1 MNDYAIIKTGGKQYA
16 VTPGRK
22 VKIEKIEGS
31 SGDRVNFDQVLLT
44 YLAGKVSI
52 GSPNVK
58 NATVIGEIQ
67 EQIKNDKVTT
77 FKYHNKTRYR
87 VRRGHRQLMTD
98 VLIKDIEN
106 SISTKK
112 SNVKSS
118 KTNSTK
124 KTKTDSKKTTIKS
137 SKTKTTKTT
146 ESRK

>member
-22 VKIEKIEGS
+22 VKGS
-31 SGDRVNFDQVLLT
+31 SGDKVNFDQVLLT
-44 YLAGKVSI
+44 SLDGKISI

-67 EQIKNDKVTT
+67 DQVKNDKVTT

-112 SNVKSS
+112 VKKDSKKSTVKSS
-118 KTNSTK
+118 KTNTK
-124 KTKTDSKKTTIKS
+124 KTS
-137 SKTKTTKTT
+137 

>member
-31 SGDRVNFDQVLLT
+31 SGDKVNFDQVLLT
-44 YLAGKVSI
+44 SLDGKISI

-67 EQIKNDKVTT
+67 DQVKNDKVTT

-106 SISTKK
+106 SFSTKK
-112 SNVKSS
+112 VKKDSKKSTVKSS
-118 KTNSTK
+118 KTNTK
-124 KTKTDSKKTTIKS
+124 KTS
-137 SKTKTTKTT
+137 

>member
-31 SGDRVNFDQVLLT
+31 SGDKVNFDQVLLT
-44 YLAGKVSI
+44 SLDGKISI

-67 EQIKNDKVTT
+67 DQVKNDKVTT

-112 SNVKSS
+112 VKKYSKKSTVKSS
-118 KTNSTK
+118 KTNTK
-124 KTKTDSKKTTIKS
+124 KTS
-137 SKTKTTKTT
+137 

>member
-31 SGDRVNFDQVLLT
+31 SGDKVNFDQVLLT
-44 YLAGKVSI
+44 SLDGKISI

-67 EQIKNDKVTT
+67 DQVKNDKVTT
-77 FKYHNKTRYR
+77 FEYHNKTRYR

-112 SNVKSS
+112 VKKDSKKSTVKSS
-118 KTNSTK
+118 KTNTK
-124 KTKTDSKKTTIKS
+124 KTS
-137 SKTKTTKTT
+137 

>member
-31 SGDRVNFDQVLLT
+31 SGDKVNFDQVLLT
-44 YLAGKVSI
+44 SLDGKISI

-67 EQIKNDKVTT
+67 DQVKNDQVTT

-112 SNVKSS
+112 VKKDSKKSTVKSS
-118 KTNSTK
+118 KTNTK
-124 KTKTDSKKTTIKS
+124 KTS
-137 SKTKTTKTT
+137 

>member
-31 SGDRVNFDQVLLT
+31 SGDKVNFDQVLLT
-44 YLAGKVSI
+44 SLDGKISI

-67 EQIKNDKVTT
+67 DQVKNDKVTT

-112 SNVKSS
+112 VKKDSKKSTVKSS
-118 KTNSTK
+118 KTNTK
-124 KTKTDSKKTTIKS
+124 KTS
-137 SKTKTTKTT
+137 

>member
-1 MNDYAIIKTGGKQYA
+1 MNDYAIIKTGGKHYA

-31 SGDRVNFDQVLLT
+31 SGDKVNFDQVLLT
-44 YLAGKVSI
+44 SLDGKISI

-67 EQIKNDKVTT
+67 DQVKNDKVTT

-112 SNVKSS
+112 VKKDSKKSTVKSS
-118 KTNSTK
+118 KTNTK
-124 KTKTDSKKTTIKS
+124 KTS
-137 SKTKTTKTT
+137 

>member
-31 SGDRVNFDQVLLT
+31 SGDKVNFDQVLLNS
-44 YLAGKVSI
+44 LDGKISI

-67 EQIKNDKVTT
+67 DQVKNDKVTT

-112 SNVKSS
+112 VKKDSKKSTVKSS
-118 KTNSTK
+118 KTNTK
-124 KTKTDSKKTTIKS
+124 KTS
-137 SKTKTTKTT
+137 

>member
-31 SGDRVNFDQVLLT
+31 SGDKVNFDQVLLT
-44 YLAGKVSI
+44 SFDGKISI

-58 NATVIGEIQ
+58 NATVTGEIQ
-67 EQIKNDKVTT
+67 DQVKNDKVTT

-112 SNVKSS
+112 VKTSS
-118 KTNSTK
+118 KKQTK
-124 KTKTDSKKTTIKS
+124 
-137 SKTKTTKTT
+137 KTTKTGN
-146 ESRK
+146 

>member
-1 MNDYAIIKTGGKQYA
+1 MDGK
-16 VTPGRK
+16 
-22 VKIEKIEGS
+22 I
-31 SGDRVNFDQVLLT
+31 
-44 YLAGKVSI
+44 SI

-67 EQIKNDKVTT
+67 DQVKNDKVTT

-112 SNVKSS
+112 VKKDSKKSTVKSS
-118 KTNSTK
+118 KTNTK
-124 KTKTDSKKTTIKS
+124 KTS
-137 SKTKTTKTT
+137 